1 MNVLVAGATGA
12 IGRPLISALV
22 SARHN
27 VFGMTSSK
35 LGPQTLKEDGA
46 EGLLASALDAQ
57 AVDAAI
63 KRARPEVVIDELTS
77 LPKHYTPDEMRAAA
91 ERDHKLR
98 VEGGQNVL
106 NAARAA
112 GARRYIIQST
122 GFYYAPGPGLAHE
135 TDPLAL
141 NASPAISA
149 NVRTY
154 TQLAHSARRVWKELL
169 FVMDSFTGPA
179 HGSGQTGTQLIRCW
193 NSGIQLRARDRE
205 FGLGCTLRTRRR
217 PPSPRLNALQVST
230 TLLTTTRRSC
240 PSGCPHLPLMWER
253 WNRSTSASA
262 KPSSKQGPTLSTMR
276 LNCGALQTQRRD
288 EILPLR
294 QDGSNGSPEQ
304 KPQAGHH
311 PGGLG
316 LTEKAKT
323 NQAA

>member
-35 LGPQTLKEDGA
+35 LGLQTLKEDGA

-63 KRARPEVVIDELTS
+63 KSARPEVVIDELTS

-98 VEGGQNVL
+98 LEGGQNVL

-154 TQLAHSARRVWKELL
+154 TQLENRALGAQGLEGVALRYGFFYGPGTWFRPDGDAAHQVLEQRYPIA
-169 FVMDSFTGPA
+169 
-179 HGSGQTGTQLIRCW
+179 GSG
-193 NSGIQLRARDRE
+193 SGVWSWVHVEDAAVPR
-205 FGLGCTLRTRRR
+205 
-217 PPSPRLNALQVST
+217 SPRLNALQVST

-240 PSGCPHLPLMWER
+240 PSGYPHLPPVWER
-253 WNRSTSASA
+253 RNHSTSASA
-262 KPSSKQGPTLSTMR
+262 KPLSKQGPTLSTMR
-276 LNCGALQTQRRD
+276 LNCGAHQTQKRD

-304 KPQAGHH
+304 KPQAGHD
-311 PGGLG
+311 PGGPWFD
-316 LTEKAKT
+316 
-323 NQAA
+323 